1 MHRSLF
7 GWQEHCSHLWQAGAV
22 TPPTP
27 RQLAREETTARIK
40 ALALQ
45 QLASSS
51 ATELSLRAI
60 AREIGVVSSAVY
72 RYFASRDELITAL
85 IVDAYGDLADHLE
98 DAAGGGAPDRRGA
111 RRRWVEVC
119 GALRAWALAQPHRF
133 ALVYGS
139 AIPGY
144 AAPATTIEP
153 AGRVVHAFCAPA
165 VGPGPE
171 AGRPVTSRELRAQLA
186 ATSAA
191 LGLDVPPA
199 RMQLLVGTFAQVVG
213 VLTLEL
219 NGHFVGGFEP
229 ADALYDALVAERA
242 DALGL

>member
-1 MHRSLF
+1 MHCSLF
-7 GWQEHCSHLWQAGAV
+7 GKQERCSLLWQAVSV

-40 ALALQ
+40 ALALE

-51 ATELSLRAI
+51 ATELSLRAV

-72 RYFASRDELITAL
+72 RYFASRDELLTAL
-85 IVDAYGDLADHLE
+85 IVDAYDDLADHLE
-98 DAAGGGAPDRRGA
+98 RAGRPDRRGA
-111 RRRWVEVC
+111 RRRWLEVC

-153 AGRVVHAFCAPA
+153 AGRVVRAFCLPA
-165 VGPGPE
+165 AAGETVPGTRGDPLTRALTGQLAVTAE
-171 AGRPVTSRELRAQLA
+171 ALELDVDAGRTL
-186 ATSAA
+186 
-191 LGLDVPPA
+191 
-199 RMQLLVGTFAQVVG
+199 LLVGAFAQVVG
-213 VLTLEL
+213 LLTLEL

-229 ADALYDALVAERA
+229 ADALFEALVADRA